1 MKSALEAKNRK
12 FWQVLS
18 SCKGASINHMDSK
31 GGGRGYPNNQF
42 TTQALFSES
51 VYEGR
56 GVKNTQKSV
65 HVVYGWTRS
74 FSKDKRLKFS

>member
-18 SCKGASINHMDSK
+18 SYKGASINHIDSK
-31 GGGRGYPNNQF
+31 GRGRGYPNNQF

-51 VYEGR
+51 VHEGR
-56 GVKNTQKSV
+56 GGHKIGT
-65 HVVYGWTRS
+65 H
-74 FSKDKRLKFS
+74 